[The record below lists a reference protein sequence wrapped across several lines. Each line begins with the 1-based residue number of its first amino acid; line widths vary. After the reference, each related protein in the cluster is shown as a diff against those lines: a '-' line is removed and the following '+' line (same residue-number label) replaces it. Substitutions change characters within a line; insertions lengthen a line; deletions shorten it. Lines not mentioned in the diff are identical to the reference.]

1 MFTAKQINRMNI
13 NGIDSLAQMLTEEQ
27 RNEWASCGYDG
38 ASYIRITKV
47 KINK

>member
-1 MFTAKQINRMNI
+1 MFTAKQIDRMNI

-27 RNEWASCGYDG
+27 RNEWAGCGYSG
-38 ASYIRITKV
+38 TSYIRITKV

>member
-1 MFTAKQINRMNI
+1 MFTAKQIDRMNI
-13 NGIDSLAQMLTEEQ
+13 NGIDSLAQMLNEAQ
-27 RNEWASCGYDG
+27 RNEWARCGYDG

>member
-1 MFTAKQINRMNI
+1 MYTKEQIDRMNI
-13 NGIDSLAQMLTEEQ
+13 EGIDSLAQMLTEEQ
-27 RNEWASCGYDG
+27 RNKWAGCGYDG